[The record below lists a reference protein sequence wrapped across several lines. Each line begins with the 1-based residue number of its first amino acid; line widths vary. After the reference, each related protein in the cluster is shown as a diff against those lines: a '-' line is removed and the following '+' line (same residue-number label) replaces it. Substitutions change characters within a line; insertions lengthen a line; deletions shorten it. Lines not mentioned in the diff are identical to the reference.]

1 MFVLCFWERLRNMSI
16 YVINHLAWIGRWY
29 SVILPLEEL
38 IKTQKIHVV
47 QFPTCQNQHSSE
59 WGVWMKVSTA
69 ITVTKTVE
77 LAMKKSTRSPSF
89 GKIWYGC
96 PITQSLNNQGFA
108 LLYLMCFYTNQGLIP
123 FDSNKLLWELFKIPG
138 WGESISTCQH
148 AGEFC
153 LLYLLIFTCFY
164 TPCCILLHNW
174 LKKICICPAALS
186 YDDCWHTTEVLH
198 EETKCSGLF
207 MHIINFLRKK
217 KRPGIKA
224 FLNVLGMRK
233 TKTNG
238 QKLKPRRI
246 QMRRF

>member
-1 MFVLCFWERLRNMSI
+1 MRHHLANILNSSLTEMFVLCFWERLRNMSI

-38 IKTQKIHVV
+38 IKPQKIHVV

-59 WGVWMKVSTA
+59 WGVWMKVSRA
-69 ITVTKTVE
+69 ITVSKTVE
-77 LAMKKSTRSPSF
+77 LAMKKSARSPSF

-96 PITQSLNNQGFA
+96 PITQSLNNQGFS

-153 LLYLLIFTCFY
+153 LLYLVIFTCFY

-174 LKKICICPAALS
+174 LKKKYVYVQQLFLMMIADIPLKCYMKRQNVQGFSCI
-186 YDDCWHTTEVLH
+186 
-198 EETKCSGLF
+198 
-207 MHIINFLRKK
+207 
-217 KRPGIKA
+217 
-224 FLNVLGMRK
+224 
-233 TKTNG
+233 
-238 QKLKPRRI
+238 
-246 QMRRF
+246 